1 MNDTEIAE
9 LSRQL
14 YLAADEYTSFR
25 SMMMSSPTVTAR
37 QLDDCIKRADKVVA
51 LLRIIRGK
59 MAVMQAGG

>member
-1 MNDTEIAE
+1 LLNNSEIAE

-25 SMMMSSPTVTAR
+25 NIMMSSPTITA
-37 QLDDCIKRADKVVA
+37 QQVEGCIKRSDRMAA

-59 MAVMQAGG
+59 LALLESQ